1 MRFLFLIKRLLRI
14 SREALLDPL
23 LSKYSVLIVDE
34 AHERTVHTDVLLGL
48 LKKVQHSRANANKN
62 GKTLSDVQGHSQNLG
77 LKACQGIRCAPLKL
91 IIMSASLDAKCFSD
105 YFGGAK
111 AVHIQGRQYPV
122 DILYTYQPESDYMDA
137 TLVTIFQVSI
147 ILSSMQAIVGL
158 EARKIYTNGTYTHT
172 HTKVLNYTSTP

>member
-1 MRFLFLIKRLLRI
+1 M
-14 SREALLDPL
+14 
-23 LSKYSVLIVDE
+23 SKYSVIVVDE

-48 LKKVQHSRANANKN
+48 LKKVQHSRSLCSNKN
-62 GKTLSDVQGHSQNLG
+62 GKTLSDSQDSQSSSLT
-77 LKACQGIRCAPLKL
+77 ACQGIKFAPLKL

-122 DILYTYQPESDYMDA
+122 DMLYTYQPESDYLDA

-147 ILSSMQAIVGL
+147 TLFVWK
-158 EARKIYTNGTYTHT
+158 R
-172 HTKVLNYTSTP
+172 

>member
-1 MRFLFLIKRLLRI
+1 MTCHVCKSKVLFTNRNITLAF
-14 SREALLDPL
+14 REALLDPL
-23 LSKYSVLIVDE
+23 LSKYSVIVVDE

-48 LKKVQHSRANANKN
+48 LKKVQDSRAIHANKN
-62 GKTLSDVQGHSQNLG
+62 GKILPDIQGKSQHST
-77 LKACQGIRCAPLKL
+77 LKAFQGTKCAPLKL

-122 DILYTYQPESDYMDA
+122 DVLYTYQPESDYLDA

-147 ILSSMQAIVGL
+147 TLI
-158 EARKIYTNGTYTHT
+158 
-172 HTKVLNYTSTP
+172 

>member
-1 MRFLFLIKRLLRI
+1 MAFYFLIETLLWI

-23 LSKYSVLIVDE
+23 LSKYSVIVVDE

-48 LKKVQHSRANANKN
+48 LKKVQHSRANASKN
-62 GKTLSDVQGHSQNLG
+62 GKTLPNVGHSQNLTQ
-77 LKACQGIRCAPLKL
+77 KACQGTRCAPLKL

-122 DILYTYQPESDYMDA
+122 DILYTYQPESDYLDA
-137 TLVTIFQVSI
+137 TLVTIFQVSKNFVC
-147 ILSSMQAIVGL
+147 MQPLVGL
-158 EARKIYTNGTYTHT
+158 GT
-172 HTKVLNYTSTP
+172 KKDN

>member
-1 MRFLFLIKRLLRI
+1 LCDFLTCIETLLWI
-14 SREALLDPL
+14 FREALLDPL
-23 LSKYSVLIVDE
+23 LSKYSVIVVDE

-48 LKKVQHSRANANKN
+48 LKKVQHSRSIYASKDR
-62 GKTLSDVQGHSQNLG
+62 KTLSDKQDDSQSVT
-77 LKACQGIRCAPLKL
+77 LKAFQGMKFAPLKL

-122 DILYTYQPESDYMDA
+122 DTLYTYQPESDYLDA

-147 ILSSMQAIVGL
+147 ILFSFKMWMS
-158 EARKIYTNGTYTHT
+158 
-172 HTKVLNYTSTP
+172 

>member
-1 MRFLFLIKRLLRI
+1 M
-14 SREALLDPL
+14 DPL
-23 LSKYSVLIVDE
+23 LSKYSVIVVDE

-48 LKKVQHSRANANKN
+48 LKKVQHSRSLHVNKN
-62 GKTLSDVQGHSQNLG
+62 GKISDRPDHSQSST
-77 LKACQGIRCAPLKL
+77 LKACQGIKIAPLKL

-122 DILYTYQPESDYMDA
+122 DTLYTYQPESDYLDA

-147 ILSSMQAIVGL
+147 TLFAWKMWMDWGGGK
-158 EARKIYTNGTYTHT
+158 KIGVYIET
-172 HTKVLNYTSTP
+172 

>member
-1 MRFLFLIKRLLRI
+1 MAFYFLIETLLWI

-23 LSKYSVLIVDE
+23 LSKYSVIVVDE

-48 LKKVQHSRANANKN
+48 LKKVQHSRANASEN
-62 GKTLSDVQGHSQNLG
+62 GKTLPNAGHSQNLTQ
-77 LKACQGIRCAPLKL
+77 KACQGTRCAPLKL

-122 DILYTYQPESDYMDA
+122 DILYTYQPESDYLDA
-137 TLVTIFQVSI
+137 TLVTIFQVSKNFVC
-147 ILSSMQAIVGL
+147 MQPLVGL
-158 EARKIYTNGTYTHT
+158 GT
-172 HTKVLNYTSTP
+172 KKDN

>member
-1 MRFLFLIKRLLRI
+1 MLSMYGLICVGLMCVFSLVIETLLWI
-14 SREALLDPL
+14 FREALLDPL
-23 LSKYSVLIVDE
+23 LSKYSVIIVDE

-48 LKKVQHSRANANKN
+48 LKKVQHSRSIHANND
-62 GKTLSDVQGHSQNLG
+62 GSTLSDKQDHSQSFT
-77 LKACQGIRCAPLKL
+77 LKASQGMKFAPLKL

-122 DILYTYQPESDYMDA
+122 DTLYTYQPESDYLDA

-147 ILSSMQAIVGL
+147 ILFACKGSM
-158 EARKIYTNGTYTHT
+158 
-172 HTKVLNYTSTP
+172 S